1 MTIIKAGMK
10 LIKRKKTFTIKRGVI
25 LIVMNFSVNS

>member
-10 LIKRKKTFTIKRGVI
+10 LILRKKTFTMKRGVI
-25 LIVMNFSVNS
+25 LIVVNFSVNN